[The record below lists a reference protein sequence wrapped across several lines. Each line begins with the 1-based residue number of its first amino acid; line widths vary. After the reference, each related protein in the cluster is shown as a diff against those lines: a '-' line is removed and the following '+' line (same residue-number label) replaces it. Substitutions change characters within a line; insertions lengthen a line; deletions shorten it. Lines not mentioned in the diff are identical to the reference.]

1 MRKKLL
7 LILNPNAGM
16 QKANKYLVNILNL
29 FSQAGYDAKVCL
41 TQRNFSASEI
51 VTLYGK
57 DSDLIVCIGGDGTL
71 NQTVSGVVSSGYK
84 GLVGYIPTGSVNDF
98 ASTLKLNKDIIYATS
113 DILMGKAVKLDVGQ
127 FNDKYFSYVAS
138 CGIFTRVAYETNQDI
153 KNIFGRLAYMFEGMK
168 DLADLKTN
176 HLRIE
181 TSDGIYEDDYIFTA
195 ICNANRIGGMLK
207 LDQNIVDLS
216 DGLFELLTIK
226 MPRTLIELKDIIKA
240 LQTKDYSCDLVE
252 FHSISE
258 AKIYSDKNTSW
269 TLDGEFMEGSEVIN
283 IKSLNRVINFIIP

>member
-113 DILMGKAVKLDVGQ
+113 DILMGKSVKLDVGQ

>member
-1 MRKKLL
+1 LRKKLL

-29 FSQAGYDAKVCL
+29 FSQASYDAKVCL

-153 KNIFGRLAYMFEGMK
+153 KNIFGRLAYIFEGMR

-181 TSDGIYEDDYIFTA
+181 TSEGIFEDDYIFTA

-207 LDQNIVDLS
+207 LDQSIVDLS

-269 TLDGEFMEGSEVIN
+269 TLDGEFMEGSEVID

>member
-1 MRKKLL
+1 MKCL
-7 LILNPNAGM
+7 LIINPRSGKMKIQNELVYVIQLLNEYGYEVVVEITRYHNHAIE
-16 QKANKYLVNILNL
+16 LV
-29 FSQAGYDAKVCL
+29 K
-41 TQRNFSASEI
+41 SAS
-51 VTLYGK
+51 YF
-57 DSDLIVCIGGDGTL
+57 DLIICSGGDGTL

>member
-71 NQTVSGVVSSGYK
+71 NQTVSGVVLSGYK
-84 GLVGYIPTGSVNDF
+84 NLVGYIPTGSVNDF

-113 DILMGKAVKLDVGQ
+113 DILMGKSVKLDVGQ

-153 KNIFGRLAYMFEGMK
+153 KNIFGRLAYIFEGMR

-181 TSDGIYEDDYIFTA
+181 TNDGIYEDDYIFTA

-207 LDQNIVDLS
+207 LDQSIVDLS

-226 MPRTLIELKDIIKA
+226 MPKTLIELKDIIKA

-269 TLDGEFMEGSEVIN
+269 TLDGEFMGGSEVIN

>member
-57 DSDLIVCIGGDGTL
+57 DSDLIVCIGGYGTL
-71 NQTVSGVVSSGYK
+71 NQTVSGIVSSGYK

-98 ASTLKLNKDIIYATS
+98 ASTLKLNKDIIYATN

-153 KNIFGRLAYMFEGMK
+153 KNIFGRLAYIFEGMR

-181 TSDGIYEDDYIFTA
+181 TNDGIYEDDYIFTA

-207 LDQNIVDLS
+207 LDQSIVDLS

-226 MPRTLIELKDIIKA
+226 MPKTLIELKDIIKA

-269 TLDGEFMEGSEVIN
+269 TLDGEFMSGSEVIN

>member
-29 FSQAGYDAKVCL
+29 FSQASYDAKVCL

-84 GLVGYIPTGSVNDF
+84 GLVGYIPTGRVNDF

-113 DILMGKAVKLDVGQ
+113 DILFNFTLAQKFKSFSENQ
-127 FNDKYFSYVAS
+127 FYIDT
-138 CGIFTRVAYETNQDI
+138 G
-153 KNIFGRLAYMFEGMK
+153 
-168 DLADLKTN
+168 LK
-176 HLRIE
+176 I
-181 TSDGIYEDDYIFTA
+181 IY
-195 ICNANRIGGMLK
+195 
-207 LDQNIVDLS
+207 
-216 DGLFELLTIK
+216 
-226 MPRTLIELKDIIKA
+226 
-240 LQTKDYSCDLVE
+240 
-252 FHSISE
+252 
-258 AKIYSDKNTSW
+258 
-269 TLDGEFMEGSEVIN
+269 
-283 IKSLNRVINFIIP
+283 